1 MILHIGLDDTDS
13 KNGMCTTYIGAIIF
27 YELLKIGAIPIDFP
41 KLIRLN
47 PNWIWKTRGNAA
59 IAMSFKIEDWLFDKV
74 KKETI
79 EIVEKMA
86 EKENEDTHPGIV
98 FYKGEK
104 IPNELKK
111 FSKRVIKYI
120 VTLEEAE
127 EIAKKIGAEIY
138 KIKLGRGIIG
148 ALAAIGEELKEDYTY
163 ELIAYRKPENWGTKR
178 RIDKESVIEMDKRTY
193 PYTFDNIDFS
203 TNDIRITPHTPCPV
217 FYGIRSNTI
226 EAVLKAKNILKT
238 NEEIERILLFKTNQ
252 ATDAHIN
259 KIIEIND
266 LKPFLSVSLKGKII
280 SNPFIIQ
287 GGHVF
292 FWIGNENN
300 KIRCAAYEPT
310 KKFREIILS
319 LRKGDIIE
327 VYGGIK
333 PRENEPLTINLEK
346 IRVIEVSQEEKI
358 NPICPKCSKR
368 MKSAGK
374 NKGFVCKKCGFKSI
388 DMKPLIISTKRYIK
402 PGFYEVPPR
411 ARRHLSKPI
420 SRMLFRKEIDS
431 YEVGEL
437 IKI

>member
-41 KLIRLN
+41 RLIRLN
-47 PNWIWKTRGNAA
+47 PNWVWKTRGNAA
-59 IAMSFKIEDWLFDKV
+59 IALSFKIEDWIFDKV
-74 KKETI
+74 KRKTI

-104 IPNELKK
+104 IPDELKN
-111 FSKRVIKYI
+111 FSKKVIKYI

-178 RIDKESVIEMDKRTY
+178 RIDKESVIEMDKKTY
-193 PYTFDNIDFS
+193 PYTFDNIDYS

-217 FYGIRSNTI
+217 LYGIRSNII
-226 EAVLKAKNILKT
+226 EAAFEAKNILKI

-259 KIIEIND
+259 KVEIND
-266 LKPFLSVSLKGKII
+266 VKPFLSVSLKGKII

-292 FWIGNENN
+292 FWVGNGNN

-310 KKFREIILS
+310 KKFRNVILS
-319 LRKGDIIE
+319 LREGDVVE

-346 IRVIEVSQEEKI
+346 IKVIEISKEEKI
-358 NPICPKCSKR
+358 NPLCPKCNKR

-374 NKGFVCKKCGFKSI
+374 NKGFICKKCGFKSI
-388 DMKPLIISTKRYIK
+388 DMKPLIVPIKRYIK
-402 PGFYEVPPR
+402 TGFYEVPPR

-420 SRMLFRKEIDS
+420 CRMLFRKEIDLN
-431 YEVGEL
+431 EIGEL